1 MKHPLFLAAVI
12 ALGVIVAGAAC
23 GSQYTVTDRSSIQVS
38 KNARVSAQNLIGNAQ
53 KYPTVIEQLALA
65 QEIYQQQLG
74 LLKERRNKVRSR
86 RRTLSALSFGT
97 FAATSTVVAGAEL
110 LGEPMSGTTDN
121 VQVGVAL
128 GGLAV
133 GTLLQVTGF
142 MQEDSSSVDSKV
154 RQLDLIYDQMIDT
167 LKHLS
172 FQAELASKDGK
183 TTGSF
188 VAEMGA
194 AIENFISEALAIN
207 VKG

>member
-1 MKHPLFLAAVI
+1 MRLTVTLAATL
-12 ALGVIVAGAAC
+12 ALLGGAC
-23 GSQYTVTDRSSIQVS
+23 GAQYTVTDRSSVQVS
-38 KNARVSAQNLIGNAQ
+38 KNARVSATNLIGNAQ
-53 KYPTVIEQLALA
+53 KYPSVVEQLALA

-86 RRTLSALSFGT
+86 RRSLNALSFGT
-97 FAATSTVVAGAEL
+97 FAASSTVVAGAQLFGDE
-110 LGEPMSGTTDN
+110 MSTSKDN

-128 GGLAV
+128 GGLAI

-154 RQLDLIYDQMIDT
+154 KQLDLIYDQMIDR
-167 LKHLS
+167 LRQLS
-172 FQAELASKDGK
+172 FQADIAEKEGK
-183 TTGSF
+183 APGPI

-194 AIENFISEALAIN
+194 AIEDFISEALSIN